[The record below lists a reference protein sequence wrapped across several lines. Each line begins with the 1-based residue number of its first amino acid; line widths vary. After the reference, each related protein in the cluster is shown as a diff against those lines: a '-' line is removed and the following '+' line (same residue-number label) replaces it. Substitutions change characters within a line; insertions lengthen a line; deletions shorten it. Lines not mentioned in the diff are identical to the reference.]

1 MTLQLI
7 KLVLATMMQIK
18 SFQPEIQ
25 LEATHLSENFSKHNQ
40 AKERFFQAFKDRRKS
55 IKIGEM

>member
-1 MTLQLI
+1 
-7 KLVLATMMQIK
+7 MMQIK

-25 LEATHLSENFSKHNQ
+25 LEATHLSENFSKQNQ
-40 AKERFFQAFKDRRKS
+40 AKERFFQAFKDRRES

>member
-1 MTLQLI
+1 
-7 KLVLATMMQIK
+7 MMQIK

-25 LEATHLSENFSKHNQ
+25 LEATHLSENFSKQNQ
-40 AKERFFQAFKDRRKS
+40 AKRFFQAFKDRRKS